1 MAAVTVVDSGKR
13 SVNFRT
19 SLLLDPCRLRWESGH
34 NTAIFLVRL
43 FSLPRGRRDAHPEI
57 AIAEAK
63 VLAKPIRPDQRA
75 DAQAVTGVVAL
86 QAGRQQQP
94 KGKSNKEK
102 RLEFDATSQSNME
115 QVNGRGTSFDREGD
129 RRPPSFEF
137 GERPR
142 GKKK

>member
-1 MAAVTVVDSGKR
+1 MREWWLGVGGCA
-13 SVNFRT
+13 
-19 SLLLDPCRLRWESGH
+19 
-34 NTAIFLVRL
+34 AIFGCNCLWTFKIL
-43 FSLPRGRRDAHPEI
+43 HGAQK
-57 AIAEAK
+57 AIAK
-63 VLAKPIRPDQRA
+63 
-75 DAQAVTGVVAL
+75 AL
-86 QAGRQQQP
+86 AGRQQP

-142 GKKK
+142 GTKK